1 MEQPQSSPGAPG
13 RRTWVTVLVALVAA
27 GFVVY
32 ALIRVLGLERGFPSV
47 PLLAYAPLALSASP
61 VALVA
66 ALLLRRWWSAAAV
79 LIAGVLLATAVLPR
93 AFEDGALTPE
103 GPTLRLLT
111 LNVSY
116 SEVSPEHIV
125 DLVREHEVEL
135 LTLQEVTPEL
145 SAGLNEAGLDD
156 LLPHAVD
163 HSAPAAAGAGVHSV
177 YPLTVLGDLGQ
188 DLGSLAMPHVALE
201 VPEASHPV
209 EVVSVHPMSPRGSS
223 TITLWRDG
231 LRALPPASDDTVRIL
246 SGDFNATLD
255 HAEMRD
261 VLDRGYADAAD
272 RLGMGFTGTWPVGGP
287 LPKATIDH
295 VLVDE
300 RVSVDDLEIMDV
312 PGGKHRV
319 LVARLTLP
327 GDGA

>member
-1 MEQPQSSPGAPG
+1 MEQPQSRPGAPG

-32 ALIRVLGLERGFPSV
+32 ALTRVLGLERGFPLV
-47 PLLAYAPLALSASP
+47 PLLAYAPLVLSASP

-79 LIAGVLLATAVLPR
+79 LISGVLLATAVLPR

-125 DLVREHEVEL
+125 DLVHEHEVEL

-145 SAGLNEAGLDD
+145 SAGLNEAGLGD

-163 HSAPAAAGAGVHSV
+163 HSAPSASGGTVHSV
-177 YPLTVLGDLGQ
+177 YPLTDLGDPGR
-188 DLGSLAMPHVALE
+188 DLGSLSMPHAALE
-201 VPEASHPV
+201 VPEASRPL
-209 EVVSVHPMSPRGSS
+209 EVVSVHPMSPRRPS
-223 TITLWRDG
+223 TMTLWRDG
-231 LRALPPASDDTVRIL
+231 LRALPPASDDTLRIL

-261 VLDRGYADAAD
+261 LLDRGYADAAD
-272 RLGMGFTGTWPVGGP
+272 RLGMGFTGTWPVGGT
-287 LPKATIDH
+287 LPKVTIDH

-300 RVSVDDLEIMDV
+300 RVSVDELEIMDV
-312 PGGKHRV
+312 PGGVHRA
-319 LVARLTLP
+319 LVTELTLP

>member
-1 MEQPQSSPGAPG
+1 MEQSQSSPVAPG

-27 GFVVY
+27 GFVMY
-32 ALIRVLGLERGFPSV
+32 ALTRALGLERGFPLV
-47 PLLAYAPLALSASP
+47 PLLAYAPLVLSASP

-93 AFEDGALTPE
+93 AFEDGVMTPE

-111 LNVSY
+111 LNVY
-116 SEVSPEHIV
+116 FGEVSPEHIV

-135 LTLQEVTPEL
+135 LTLQEATPEL
-145 SAGLNEAGLDD
+145 SAGLNEAGLGD
-156 LLPHAVD
+156 LLPHTVD
-163 HSAPAAAGAGVHSV
+163 RSAPGAGGGSVHSV
-177 YPLTVLGDLGQ
+177 YPLTDLGEPGQ
-188 DLGSLAMPHVALE
+188 DLGSLGMPHAALE
-201 VPEASHPV
+201 VPETSRPL
-209 EVVSVHPMSPRGSS
+209 EVVSVHPMPPQGSD
-223 TITLWRDG
+223 TMTLWRDG

-255 HAEMRD
+255 HAEMRGL
-261 VLDRGYADAAD
+261 LDRGYADAAD
-272 RLGMGFTGTWPVGGP
+272 RLGMGFTGTWPVGGT

-295 VLVDE
+295 VLVDD

-312 PGGKHRV
+312 PGSDHRA
-319 LVARLTLP
+319 LVTGLTLP